1 MSKLSF
7 VLQCNKEEIDA
18 VVLTK
23 FTVLFYKDEVRQE
36 RNLTPYLA
44 MALEHWRPCIC
55 SVVVMN
61 KDGGMCTTLSQ
72 L

>member
-1 MSKLSF
+1 MKNLYLLAMSKLSV

-36 RNLTPYLA
+36 RNLTPSLP
-44 MALEHWRPCIC
+44 MALKHWRPFNI
-55 SVVVMN
+55 SA
-61 KDGGMCTTLSQ
+61 SS
-72 L
+72 